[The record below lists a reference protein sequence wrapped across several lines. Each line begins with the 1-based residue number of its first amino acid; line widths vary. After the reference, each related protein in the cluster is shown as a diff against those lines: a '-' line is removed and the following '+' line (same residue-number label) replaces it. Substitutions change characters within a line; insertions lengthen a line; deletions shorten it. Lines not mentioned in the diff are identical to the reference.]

1 MNRIQLLDNL
11 TINKIA
17 AGEVVERP
25 ASVVKELVENSID
38 AGATSI
44 TIEVKEGGTTFI
56 KIADNGCGIPA
67 DQVRTAFLRH
77 ATSKIQY
84 VEDLEKVNSLGFR
97 GEALASIA
105 AVSQVEIITN
115 SDPTASGVRLKI
127 EGGEI
132 VDEDETAS
140 VLGTSITVKNIFFNV
155 PARKKFL
162 KKPSTESAYITDAV
176 NKAALAHPEISFKYI
191 NNDNLILHTPGTN
204 DLRAVALYIF
214 GKDFA
219 KKMIELNYGDKVYTL
234 EGLIGKPELS
244 RANRTYE
251 YLFINGRPVK
261 SSIVSSAV
269 EEAYKNRLMTG
280 KFPVF
285 ILNLKIDL
293 TLVDANVH
301 PAKLEVR
308 FNHENDVFD
317 FVLKAVSRCLEN
329 ENLIPEADWESKNSK
344 TVKEFFKEI
353 NIPEPKQV
361 KIEEPPSGT
370 EIKSSYTEEKYYG
383 SRIPEE
389 NTVYKPR
396 FGLKGYG
403 NTSKS
408 ADEPVHPSE
417 RDFVNNESKIDSL
430 LSYSRKNNGGSFKA
444 KQESAEYKTDKP
456 QKTFFNNYKIIG
468 QVFSTYWLIEQGDSL
483 FVIDQHAAHER
494 VLFEEFSNSLKA
506 KSVPSQRL
514 ICPQRLSLSQSEKN
528 TLDTNKEL
536 FEKLGFDIH
545 KNGDDYELLSVP
557 FIFKKPAEDSLLT
570 DILDTI
576 SDCPPETIYD
586 TKLDTIATMACKAAV
601 KANDKL
607 SYAEAEA
614 LIEKL
619 LGLVNPFTCPHGRPT
634 IIELTKYEL
643 EKKFKRIV

>member
-38 AGATSI
+38 AGATAV

-56 KIADNGCGIPA
+56 KVTDNGSGIA
-67 DQVRTAFLRH
+67 KDQVKTAFLRH
-77 ATSKIQY
+77 ATSKIQF
-84 VEDLEKVNSLGFR
+84 VEDLERVRSLGFR

-115 SDPTASGVRLKI
+115 TDPAASGICLKI
-127 EGGEI
+127 EGGDITGE
-132 VDEDETAS
+132 EETAA
-140 VLGTSITVKNIFFNV
+140 VKGTSITVKNLFFNV

-162 KKPSTESAYITDAV
+162 KKPSTESTYITDAV
-176 NKAALAHPEISFKYI
+176 NKAALAHPEVSFKYI
-191 NNDNLILHTPGTN
+191 NNGNLLLHTPGTN
-204 DLRAVALYIF
+204 DLRAVALFIF

-219 KKMIELNYGDKVYTL
+219 KKMIELSYGGKTYSL

-261 SSIVSSAV
+261 SSVVSSAV
-269 EEAYKNRLMTG
+269 EEAYKNRLMVG

-285 ILNLKIDL
+285 ILNLNIDL
-293 TLVDANVH
+293 TLVDVNVH

-308 FNHENDVFD
+308 FNHENEVFD
-317 FVLKAVSRCLEN
+317 FVLKAVSKRLES
-329 ENLIPEADWESKNSK
+329 ETLIPEAGWDSKNSK
-344 TVKEFFKEI
+344 SIKEFFKEM

-361 KIEEPPSGT
+361 ELAPQEAKAEIKNSYIPEPPV
-370 EIKSSYTEEKYYG
+370 IRHADEEK
-383 SRIPEE
+383 S
-389 NTVYKPR
+389 TFKPR
-396 FGLKGYG
+396 FGLTGYG
-403 NTSKS
+403 NKQKNTE
-408 ADEPVHPSE
+408 EPIIHNEPASE
-417 RDFVNNESKIDSL
+417 KEASKIDSL
-430 LSYSRKNNGGSFKA
+430 LSYSRKNADGGFKA
-444 KQESAEYKTDKP
+444 HQEPAKYETASAP
-456 QKTFFNNYKIIG
+456 KTFFSNYKIIG
-468 QVFSTYWLIEQGDSL
+468 QVFSTYWMIEQGDSL

-494 VLFEEFSNSLKA
+494 VLFEEFSNCLKA

-514 ICPQRLSLSQSEKN
+514 IIPERLMLSATEKV
-528 TLDTNKEL
+528 TLEANREL
-536 FEKLGFDIH
+536 FERLGFEINID
-545 KNGDDYELLSVP
+545 GDSFELISVP
-557 FIFKKPAEDSLLT
+557 FIFKKPVESSLLA
-570 DILDTI
+570 DILDTVG
-576 SDCPPETIYD
+576 DYPPETIYD
-586 TKLDTIATMACKAAV
+586 TKLDSIATMACKAAV

-619 LGLVNPFTCPHGRPT
+619 LVLVNPFTCPHGRPT